1 VDADTRDLLRG
12 SIHDLLECHN
22 GDLVARLDELG
33 WQDVLF
39 DDRPAA
45 VDLLFTEQG
54 RAGQSSAALDS
65 VLIDTAGGQLDETN
79 NGERPL
85 AVVHPFGAATS
96 VNRDGKLLIDGV
108 LLSDPRTTWGGVV
121 SSHDAESTVY
131 VLTQDQ
137 VMAATT
143 PVGGFDPNSSLQLVH
158 LDVAIDDT
166 RERVCDWAGAIATG
180 RRALASEVVG
190 NGSAMLDIAVDHVRE
205 RMQFGRPIGAN
216 QTPRHLLADCYT
228 RLAAARELID
238 VAWKS
243 GTSWDAWVAKTY
255 AGQASDTTS
264 RACLQVC
271 GAMGLTSEHP
281 LGRYVKRARILD
293 SLYGG
298 WRKAVHNIGIT
309 LLRSESIPTG
319 PRI

>member
-1 VDADTRDLLRG
+1 MDADTRDLLRG
-12 SIHDLLECHN
+12 SIHELLECHN

-54 RAGQSSAALDS
+54 RAGRASAALDS
-65 VLIDTAGGQLDETN
+65 VLIDTAGGQLHETTS
-79 NGERPL
+79 GEHPL
-85 AVVHPFGAATS
+85 AVIHPFGAATS
-96 VNRDGKLLIDGV
+96 INRDGKLLIDGV
-108 LLSDPRTTWGGVV
+108 LLSDPLTAQGCVV
-121 SSHDAESTVY
+121 SAEDAESTVY
-131 VLTQDQ
+131 VVTQDQ
-137 VMAATT
+137 VMTATT
-143 PVGGFDPNSSLQLVH
+143 PVGGFDPASSLQLVH

-166 RERVCDWAGAIATG
+166 RERVCDWAGAIAAG
-180 RRALASEVVG
+180 WRALASELVG
-190 NGSAMLDIAVDHVRE
+190 NGSAMLDIAVDHVRQ

-216 QTPRHLLADCYT
+216 QTPRHLLADCYM

-243 GTSWDAWVAKTY
+243 GTSWDARVAKTY
-255 AGQASDTTS
+255 AGRASDTTS

-281 LGRYVKRARILD
+281 LGGYVKRARILD
-293 SLYGG
+293 ALHGG
-298 WRKAVHNIGIT
+298 WRKAVHDIGIT
-309 LLRSESIPTG
+309 LLRSESVPAG
-319 PRI
+319 PRL

>member
-12 SIHDLLECHN
+12 SIHELLECHN

-54 RAGQSSAALDS
+54 RAGQASAALDS
-65 VLIDTAGGQLDETN
+65 VLLDTAGGHLHETDI
-79 NGERPL
+79 GEL
-85 AVVHPFGAATS
+85 AVIHPFGAATS

-108 LLSDPRTTWGGVV
+108 LLSDPRTTGGGVV
-121 SSHDAESTVY
+121 VADDSESTAY
-131 VLTQDQ
+131 LITGERA
-137 VMAATT
+137 MTAAT
-143 PVGGFDPNSSLQLVH
+143 PVGGFDPASSLYMVH

-166 RERVCDWAGAIATG
+166 RRGACDWAGAAAAG
-180 RRALASEVVG
+180 RRALASELVG
-190 NGSAMLDIAVDHVRE
+190 NGSAMLDIAVAHVRQ
-205 RMQFGRPIGAN
+205 RRQFGRPIGAN
-216 QTPRHLLADCYT
+216 QVPRHLLADCYT

-238 VAWKS
+238 VSWKS
-243 GTSWDAWVAKTY
+243 GTPWDARVAKTY
-255 AGQASDTTS
+255 AGQASDTVS

-271 GAMGLTSEHP
+271 GAMGLTTEHP
-281 LGRYVKRARILD
+281 LGGYVKRARILD

-298 WRKAVHNIGIT
+298 WRRAVHDIGIT
-309 LLRSESIPTG
+309 LLRSESVPTG
-319 PRI
+319 PRV